1 MTKEDL
7 NEHEKIAYDIVEKQL
22 EVEMDRIRKHP
33 LFQEWS
39 ASSFRDIL
47 LFGEHTPE
55 TIALEKKLLE
65 TLKQENRE

>member
-1 MTKEDL
+1 M
-7 NEHEKIAYDIVEKQL
+7 NEAQKKAYDIISARLDK
-22 EVEMDRIRKHP
+22 EMEDIRTNP

-39 ASSFRDIL
+39 ASSFRDNL

-65 TLKQENRE
+65 SLKQKS

>member
-22 EVEMDRIRKHP
+22 EVEMDKIRTNP

-47 LFGEHTPE
+47 IFGEHTPE

-65 TLKQENRE
+65 SLKQKS

>member
-1 MTKEDL
+1 M
-7 NEHEKIAYDIVEKQL
+7 NEAEKKAYDIISARLDK
-22 EVEMDRIRKHP
+22 EMEDIRTNP

-47 LFGEHTPE
+47 IFGEHTPE

-65 TLKQENRE
+65 SLKQKS